1 MEHSEQWHLTLC
13 CQLPVSRNGGGPG
26 VGGCSVLCVAED
38 QC

>member
-13 CQLPVSRNGGGPG
+13 CQLPGGGPV